1 MKFLTDLH
9 EDRINLSGL
18 TITAIELEFFKN
30 FSNFLLFFKYIKFN
44 LFENFFLISLDN
56 IKIGFKEN
64 LLSKEFPFFILN

>member
-9 EDRINLSGL
+9 EDKINLSGL

-44 LFENFFLISLDN
+44 LFENSLFMPNGEIAPDN
-56 IKIGFKEN
+56 HIKVDAINKLFQ
-64 LLSKEFPFFILN
+64 LN